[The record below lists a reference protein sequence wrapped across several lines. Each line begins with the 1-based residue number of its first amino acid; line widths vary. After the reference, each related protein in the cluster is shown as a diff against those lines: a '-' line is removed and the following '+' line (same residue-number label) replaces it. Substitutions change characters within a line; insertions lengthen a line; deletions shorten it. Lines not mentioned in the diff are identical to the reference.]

1 MTCSKGAEVTIGGKK
16 CSLSLLSLRYH
27 KKMFQPGLVVAKV
40 QVRDKSNDLFNI
52 FFTSKDKLVA
62 FFMGNKKVSLTQT
75 VEKKGGILNQTL
87 STTTHSI
94 AKDYYTYQVEPEYK
108 RDGSEQYADL
118 TLYIYS
124 PDHKL
129 TLDRYCKTYV
139 NKKLCGDILFTALDN
154 KTIDGKTTIDGIL
167 KKAGFT
173 TSTVKFT
180 LHTLNYYS
188 SDTAKEFIQP
198 YLVQYNESF
207 YDLIARTANRCGEF
221 FFYENGNLYLGLP
234 PVNSTTVLHTTG
246 ILSYRYKKAL
256 DSLVTDKNA
265 SVADVYVNTMEPRDD
280 DAPEPSI
287 YASDSGTYF
296 SYDELPVDEYLGMLF
311 QKDQFAD
318 YGKML
323 FKDYWFI
330 LIEALNNIMNQ
341 TSIAQMLAKL
351 TEKYAEA
358 IVWTG
363 DAFAF
368 KNKKGNEKWVVTHYG
383 EEPADSSSKDY
394 YNYSKKDIH
403 KNAEEQYDSSTET
416 ATLYGSMLSK
426 SVKAENYDFQQ
437 NLDAKFYQFIAKCSH
452 SVEQTEV
459 TLGPEWEAFSLGSQF
474 FFDGANC
481 IVTEVQEV
489 LKAEADDAAGTAALA
504 LGQQIVLTKQFS
516 AKVIKNK
523 KEETMK
529 FFCPPAVVP
538 FVRKS
543 GPQRAFIASAGDP
556 EGFRRVCIRYP
567 WQKESETPS
576 PWIRMVVPFAP
587 NNAPSGAS
595 GFNFEPSPGDEVL
608 VDYENGNMEHPYV
621 VGSLYTRRCEAPKGN
636 RSIVSSKGHTLSF
649 NDGGDSY
656 NFVAGVL
663 PAFGL
668 VSKFHKLADVDCEFK
683 GNDSLSGGITLT
695 DKWGMYKIEASST
708 ERKIDIKSPF
718 GNVNISAFS
727 GITISAPNGDI
738 SIKGKNVSIEAGNEV
753 RIVSGKFIDEKKFS
767 MKTYGKEYLKA
778 LGASATAS
786 FLSPL
791 TDLSLLRTVWEAL
804 LKPVAGTMTIQSG
817 RYLLLTA
824 GGGKVEIPSKGYS
837 VKGMSKSMK
846 EDKGSTLLNT
856 LRFIDTMT
864 NTWFDTL
871 YTKYEDVRTKL
882 LALNSNAH
890 INNMTTPDHTKLIS
904 ILFDQ
909 SGDFKELKFA
919 NGYAITQADADVLCT
934 NVNSLKK
941 CIREIYDYAFNV
953 VKIGPL
959 FSQEDMYFMSKLR
972 EVVSSMKENEWPDFI
987 IKIVNK
993 TETFNQDPT
1002 NYINKAFNGRRL
1014 KRMLAKRLIEKTGLV
1029 KQLPEPSKPIE
1040 IFEYLAQYLY
1050 SEKWKRYVDLLGEP
1064 KSGALKDSNKKFVEQ
1079 MIGLYRDWG
1088 YEPRLWDTCKQGEI
1102 LMSDKGKNETINI
1115 VNGVL
1120 TRTTNSDYVQELK
1133 DVLRNF

>member
-1 MTCSKGAEVTIGGKK
+1 MACTYTLTIGSTSISSSTGADFSIDGKTYT
-16 CSLSLLSLRYH
+16 LSLLSLRYH

-40 QVRDKSNDLFNI
+40 QVKEKTEENDKSVPSSDSL
-52 FFTSKDKLVA
+52 SA

-75 VEKKGGILNQTL
+75 LD
-87 STTTHSI
+87 STDHSI

-108 RDGSEQYADL
+108 RDGSEQYADV
-118 TLYIYS
+118 TLHFYS

-129 TLDRYCKTYV
+129 TLDRYCKMYV
-139 NKKLCGDILFTALDN
+139 NKKLGDDIL
-154 KTIDGKTTIDGIL
+154 KTELGTKKINDKTTIDGIL

-173 TSTVKFT
+173 TSTVKT
-180 LHTLNYYS
+180 SLHTLNYFCVS
-188 SDTAKEFIQP
+188 GKREFIQP

-207 YDLIARTANRCGEF
+207 YDFIARTANRCGEF
-221 FFYENGNLYLGLP
+221 FFYENGLLCLGLP
-234 PVNSTTVLHTTG
+234 ASSLITVEKNDV
-246 ILSYRYKKAL
+246 LSCRYQKAVG
-256 DSLVTDKNA
+256 SLVTDDKA
-265 SVADVYVNTMEPRDD
+265 CVADVYVNTMADEVD
-280 DAPEPSI
+280 I
-287 YASDSGTYF
+287 CASESGTYF

-311 QKDQFAD
+311 QKDSFAD

-330 LIEALNNIMNQ
+330 LIEAFNSIMNQ

-363 DAFAF
+363 AAFAF
-368 KNKKGNEKWVVTHYG
+368 KNKDKNKKWVVTNYG
-383 EEPADSSSKDY
+383 EMPSGSSSSGDY
-394 YNYSKKDIH
+394 SNYSQKDIH

-416 ATLYGSMLSK
+416 ATLYGSMLSETEK
-426 SVKAENYDFQQ
+426 GWNFDYQQ
-437 NLDAKFYQFIAKCSH
+437 NLNAKFYQFIAKSCR
-452 SVEQTEV
+452 SVEQLEV
-459 TLGPEWEAFSLGSQF
+459 TTGPEWEACGLGQLIC
-474 FFDGANC
+474 FDKEYY

-489 LKAEADDAAGTAALA
+489 LKAEDNDSAGTAAQA
-504 LGQQIVLTKQFS
+504 LGQQLVLTKKFS
-516 AKVIKNK
+516 ATVKKGKNDA
-523 KEETMK
+523 TTS
-529 FFCPPAVVP
+529 FFCPPSIVP
-538 FVRKS
+538 FVRRS
-543 GPQRAFIASAGDP
+543 GPQRAFIDSAGDP

-567 WQKESETPS
+567 WQKEGETPS

-649 NDGGDSY
+649 NDGDDSY
-656 NFVAGVL
+656 GFLAGVL

-668 VSKFHKLADVDCEFK
+668 VSKYLKWANVDCKF
-683 GNDSLSGGITLT
+683 GGDDSLSGGITLT

-753 RIVSGKFIDEKKFS
+753 KIVSGKFIDEKKFS

-778 LGASATAS
+778 LGAGATAS
-786 FLSPL
+786 LLSPI

-846 EDKGSTLLNT
+846 EDKGATLLNT

-864 NTWFDTL
+864 NTWIDTL
-871 YTKYEDVRTKL
+871 YTKYEAVRT
-882 LALNSNAH
+882 ALGALPIPNNNPNEH
-890 INNMTTPDHTKLIS
+890 INHVTDPDHTN
-904 ILFDQ
+904 ILSAVVGVSLPYIQ
-909 SGDFKELKFA
+909 LKFEDA
-919 NGYAITQADADVLCT
+919 YVISAVDSNALLTKVNTLQAC
-934 NVNSLKK
+934 LKSIK
-941 CIREIYDYAFNV
+941 NYCLIEMKGGPSFNQ
-953 VKIGPL
+953 
-959 FSQEDMYFMSKLR
+959 SDMYYLKKLR
-972 EVVSSMKENEWPDFI
+972 EVVKEVKNDEWPT
-987 IKIVNK
+987 IVEDIMNNK
-993 TETFNQDPT
+993 EKYVQEAAV
-1002 NYINKAFNGRRL
+1002 YIDKDRYKKYL
-1014 KRMLAKRLIEKTGLV
+1014 KRMLAERLIKKIGLV
-1029 KQLPEPSKPIE
+1029 KQLPDPGNPIE
-1040 IFEYLAQYLY
+1040 MFEYRTQYLY
-1050 SEKWKRYVDLLGEP
+1050 PEKWKRYVDLLGEP
-1064 KSGALKDSNKKFVEQ
+1064 KSALKDSNKKFVEQ